1 MRINEIFYSLQGEGY
16 MTGIPSVFV
25 RFSGCNLACD
35 FCDTDHNGFLEM
47 SVDEIVARVN
57 AYPSR
62 NGVLTGGEPTLQAD
76 VRLLERLKEEGKHI
90 QIETNG
96 TIRPADEVV
105 NLIDWI
111 TCSPKNERVKIQRI
125 DEVKVLFK
133 DPEQPMEYAER
144 LVAAHNA
151 KAMLQPCDVA
161 DADKNRAI
169 TSAAV
174 EYVKSHPMWRLSL
187 QAHKMLDIR

>member
-1 MRINEIFYSLQGEGY
+1 

-62 NGVLTGGEPTLQAD
+62 NVVLTGGEPTLQAD
-76 VRLLERLKEEGKHI
+76 VRLLERLKEVGK
-90 QIETNG
+90 Q
-96 TIRPADEVV
+96 
-105 NLIDWI
+105 
-111 TCSPKNERVKIQRI
+111 RVKTQRL

>member
-1 MRINEIFYSLQGEGY
+1 

-62 NGVLTGGEPTLQAD
+62 NVVLTGGEPTLQAD

-90 QIETNG
+90 Q
-96 TIRPADEVV
+96 
-105 NLIDWI
+105 
-111 TCSPKNERVKIQRI
+111 
-125 DEVKVLFK
+125 
-133 DPEQPMEYAER
+133 
-144 LVAAHNA
+144 
-151 KAMLQPCDVA
+151 
-161 DADKNRAI
+161 
-169 TSAAV
+169 
-174 EYVKSHPMWRLSL
+174 
-187 QAHKMLDIR
+187 